1 MFPACRSAT
10 HDVFA
15 VYGGDATYAASQS
28 SQVDQIVNYAT
39 TMTLSADQAGPY
51 TTSSSLTFTATVTG
65 DPSVGTVTYFAGPG
79 LTNPIG
85 SPIAVVNGTADS
97 TPGYTFPS
105 GSSTVTAVYSGGTGF
120 AGSTGTL
127 TIQVSGSASAPS
139 ITSVVINQ
147 NISALYNAAG
157 QGSTPGAQRSM
168 VEDIVYTFSEPVNI
182 LSNSVDPNVF
192 TIAVASGWI
201 GTVPGTVEWAPVAG
215 SNSTQ
220 WEVDFGVNPNAS
232 GSQAGAL
239 ASIANGC
246 YTITISDAQSIT
258 AVSDGQALSV
268 TPGAA
273 PAAGNPGY
281 ATQSFYRLFGD
292 ITGGQLVNAYDNLQ
306 FESALTTYNPAFDYY
321 EDGLVNAADNFQF
334 NNNLTVNFSGFT
346 PTLMIGD
353 APVEPL
359 LYQSDVQYVG
369 AFRVPDYSN
378 STDSMSF
385 GAGALAYNPADNSL
399 FITGQGQSIAEIS
412 IPSTIV
418 DSSDLDNLS
427 TATVLQPWK
436 NVLSNLP
443 NQLSGTSDGAPIGG
457 LMVYNGELIGTQF
470 AYYGGAYSQ
479 VLSHFVLN
487 SLDLS
492 TASVEGLYQVGSGGR
507 IMAGYMTPIPSE
519 WQAPLGGFTALTGLS
534 DWPIISTESAGPAA
548 IGFNPGDLGSANDPA
563 STYLAYTGGHQLG
576 AYTGPANPMQS
587 GTTSIDGDAFV
598 PGTSSILYF
607 GATGTNYEGYGEPG
621 PWDGTNDATGP
632 QSLNGQYAFQVWAYN
647 ANDLV
652 AVQQGQL
659 QPYQVM
665 PYDVWNFTLPIP
677 ASCQPEGLAFDPG
690 TGRIYMAIPN
700 ADNEVPYSHLPLI
713 EVFQVNVPTG
723 TPVAAP
729 PQIGTL
735 AATPSIPPD
744 PNYPSPGSSPPQ
756 WFGTYAG
763 PINEGDNAVLTA
775 GNVYAITS
783 GANITQVAFYLS
795 SDNSDPFSSND
806 TLLGYG
812 TGTQNLPNGG
822 STNWALTIS
831 TEGLSSGTYTIF
843 AQAED
848 SNGLLSD
855 PISMTLTIS

>member
-1 MFPACRSAT
+1 MPRHIAPIRAT
-10 HDVFA
+10 LSTT
-15 VYGGDATYAASQS
+15 GGTGTYTYAVTTGSLPAGLNLNS
-28 SQVDQIVNYAT
+28 SSGHISGTPTTAGTDTFTITAT
-39 TMTLSADQAGPY
+39 DINE
-51 TTSSSLTFTATVTG
+51 SSLTGGRSYTLQVQQNTVVPPTLTANA
-65 DPSVGTVTYFAGPG
+65 P
-79 LTNPIG
+79 
-85 SPIAVVNGTADS
+85 
-97 TPGYTFPS
+97 PS
-105 GSSTVTAVYSGGTGF
+105 GIQGQTLDFAAGATDSNSLVAAAGFTFSWTFGDGTTGSGADVTHVYSTEGTYNVSVTVTAADGGTASWSSTATIAYSG
-120 AGSTGTL
+120 
-127 TIQVSGSASAPS
+127 
-139 ITSVVINQ
+139 
-147 NISALYNAAG
+147 
-157 QGSTPGAQRSM
+157 
-168 VEDIVYTFSEPVNI
+168 
-182 LSNSVDPNVF
+182 
-192 TIAVASGWI
+192 
-201 GTVPGTVEWAPVAG
+201 
-215 SNSTQ
+215 
-220 WEVDFGVNPNAS
+220 
-232 GSQAGAL
+232 
-239 ASIANGC
+239 
-246 YTITISDAQSIT
+246 
-258 AVSDGQALSV
+258 
-268 TPGAA
+268 A
-273 PAAGNPGY
+273 PA
-281 ATQSFYRLFGD
+281 
-292 ITGGQLVNAYDNLQ
+292 
-306 FESALTTYNPAFDYY
+306 
-321 EDGLVNAADNFQF
+321 
-334 NNNLTVNFSGFT
+334 
-346 PTLMIGD
+346 
-353 APVEPL
+353 EPL

-385 GAGALAYNPADNSL
+385 GGSALAYNPADNSL